1 MSQLFCQTRSGTDS
15 WLLKGTVKNPNWT
28 REQAL
33 ACFNLYCRIPF
44 GKLHS
49 RNPEII
55 AFAKSIG
62 RTPSAVAMKLVNFAS
77 FDPIHQRR
85 NVKGLA
91 NASSLDRAIW
101 EEFEGAPNRIAEQS
115 EEAFDQLSPPGEELV
130 EQEPD
135 LPQGPTEKQLT
146 RPMRLVQSFFRR
158 AVMASYG
165 CKCSFCGLEI
175 RSLLNASHI
184 IPWKDSVARRAD
196 PRNGF
201 CLCVFHDRAFDRGFV
216 TVGTDRRLLISKRVR
231 KVKILCHCTGLDYLI
246 WKGRES
252 ICREGFCQMMSALNI
267 TENLYLSNEPNVT
280 SN

>member
-1 MSQLFCQTRSGTDS
+1 M
-15 WLLKGTVKNPNWT
+15 KNTNWT

-55 AFAKSIG
+55 AFAEAIG

-77 FDPIHQRR
+77 FDPVHQKR

-91 NASSLDRAIW
+91 NASNLDRMLW
-101 EEFEGAPNRIAEQS
+101 EEFEAAPNRIAEQS
-115 EEAFDQLSPPGEELV
+115 EEEFNRLAIPEKESSKEL
-130 EQEPD
+130 D
-135 LPQGPTEKQLT
+135 LPTGPTEKPLT

-158 AVMASYG
+158 SVLASYG
-165 CKCSFCGLEI
+165 YKCSFCGLEV

-184 IPWKDSVARRAD
+184 IPWNVSVEMRAN

-201 CLCVFHDRAFDRGFV
+201 CLCVLHDRAFDRGLMSV
-216 TVGTDRRLLISKRVR
+216 DPDSRLLISKRVK
-231 KVKILCHCTGLDYLI
+231 KVNPSPLHRVAFLDLDGQRI
-246 WKGRES
+246 TLPGRFLPDKE
-252 ICREGFCQMMSALNI
+252 CLKYHR
-267 TENLYLSNEPNVT
+267 T
-280 SN
+280 SVFS

>member
-1 MSQLFCQTRSGTDS
+1 
-15 WLLKGTVKNPNWT
+15 LKNTNWT

-55 AFAKSIG
+55 AFAEAIG

-77 FDPIHQRR
+77 FDPVHQKR

-91 NASSLDRAIW
+91 NASNLDRTLW
-101 EEFEGAPNRIAEQS
+101 EEFEAAPNRIAEQS
-115 EEAFDQLSPPGEELV
+115 EEEFNRLAIPEKESTSK
-130 EQEPD
+130 EPD
-135 LPQGPTEKQLT
+135 LPQGPTEKPLT

-158 AVMASYG
+158 SVLASYG
-165 CKCSFCGLEI
+165 YKCSFCGLEV

-184 IPWKDSVARRAD
+184 IPWNVSVELRAN

-201 CLCVFHDRAFDRGFV
+201 CLCVLHDRAFDRGLISV
-216 TVGTDRRLLISKRVR
+216 TADSRLLISK
-231 KVKILCHCTGLDYLI
+231 KVKKTNPAPMHRAAFLDLEGQRI
-246 WKGRES
+246 NLPGRFLPDDKCLEYHRTS
-252 ICREGFCQMMSALNI
+252 IF
-267 TENLYLSNEPNVT
+267 TT
-280 SN
+280 

>member
-1 MSQLFCQTRSGTDS
+1 
-15 WLLKGTVKNPNWT
+15 LKNANWT

-49 RNPEII
+49 RNPEI
-55 AFAKSIG
+55 AEFAKIIG

-77 FDPIHQRR
+77 FDLAHQKR

-101 EEFEGAPNRIAEQS
+101 EEFEAAPNRIATKS
-115 EEAFDQLSPPGEELV
+115 EEAFNGFGLSLPDPI
-130 EQEPD
+130 EQEPK
-135 LPQGPTEKQLT
+135 LPPGPTEKQLT

-158 AVMASYG
+158 SVLASYG
-165 CKCSFCGLEI
+165 YKCSFCGLEV

-184 IPWKDSVARRAD
+184 IPWNASEELRAD

-201 CLCVFHDRAFDRGFV
+201 CLCVLHDRAFDRGLMSV
-216 TVGTDRRLLISKRVR
+216 DADSRLLISKRLKKANPTPVHR
-231 KVKILCHCTGLDYLI
+231 VGFLDL
-246 WKGRES
+246 
-252 ICREGFCQMMSALNI
+252 EGQRI
-267 TENLYLSNEPNVT
+267 NLPGKFLPDMKSLEYHRARVFVN
-280 SN
+280 